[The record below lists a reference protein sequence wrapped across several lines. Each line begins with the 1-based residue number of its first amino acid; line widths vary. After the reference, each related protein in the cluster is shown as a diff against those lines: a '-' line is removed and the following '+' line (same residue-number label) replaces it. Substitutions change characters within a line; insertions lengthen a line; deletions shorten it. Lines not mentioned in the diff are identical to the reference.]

1 MPLPKGLNYV
11 EGAAIPEAWLTAFQL
26 LRLAEVKA
34 GQKVVVYAGASGV
47 GTAAIQLG
55 KLLGAN
61 IYCVVSTPEKGEIC
75 KNLGAAGVVF
85 YKNNP
90 TWAKEL
96 LAQSGPFNA
105 VLDCVG
111 SDNYEST
118 IELLDID
125 GKWVLFGLLSGSK
138 TNLNLASL
146 LAKRIVLI
154 STTLKTRTDA
164 YKTNLIEDFTKTA
177 LWAFD

>member
-1 MPLPKGLNYV
+1 VLAYIV
-11 EGAAIPEAWLTAFQL
+11 WFQL
-26 LRLAEVKA
+26 KR
-34 GQKVVVYAGASGV
+34 GQ
-47 GTAAIQLG
+47 
-55 KLLGAN
+55 
-61 IYCVVSTPEKGEIC
+61 IC

-90 TWAKEL
+90 NWAKEL
-96 LAQSGPFNA
+96 LTQSGPFNA

-154 STTLKTRTDA
+154 STTLKTRSDA